1 MGKRAL
7 LVEIHNQLPS
17 NETDLFAIAVFTYT
31 LTFFKD
37 NFNLTY
43 GNIIFLYVKSFTSY
57 DFYLLQIFISN
68 MDITSKMNLQ
78 KWALIAYDT
87 L

>member
-1 MGKRAL
+1 MRQICLQL
-7 LVEIHNQLPS
+7 LY
-17 NETDLFAIAVFTYT
+17 FTYT

-43 GNIIFLYVKSFTSY
+43 GNIYFLYVKSFTSY